1 MRLVLQK
8 GTLWRKVLDAT
19 AAAREGGSLHPI
31 PTRLEHVEE
40 EGVRFIVRVLTGRPR
55 KYEEASKEG
64 NPFLPYDES
73 LLVGELTDS
82 YVCLLNKFNVVEHH
96 LLAVTRVFEDQE
108 EYLTVK
114 DFAALLAGLAEFDCL
129 AFYNGGV
136 TAGASQSHRHLQF
149 VALPMDPGGAAVPVE
164 ALVAGG
170 LPAQG
175 QVGCAASL
183 PFLHALAPVDP
194 AWIGDPLG
202 GARGALECYQSML
215 HAAGMERGHSP
226 VRQRQSGPYN
236 LLLTRRWM
244 LLVPR
249 STEFFSG
256 ASVNALG
263 FAGALLV
270 KNEDQLRDLKRR
282 GPMTVLRSVAFPRD
296 EGGA

>member
-1 MRLVLQK
+1 MKLVLQK

-19 AAAREGGSLHPI
+19 AAAREVGSLHPI

-64 NPFLPYDES
+64 NPFLLYDES
-73 LLVGELTDS
+73 LFVGELTDS

-108 EYLTVK
+108 DYLTVR
-114 DFAALLAGLAEFDCL
+114 DFAAFLAGLAEFDCL

-136 TAGASQSHRHLQF
+136 TAGASQPHRHLQF
-149 VALPMDPGGAAVPVE
+149 VALPMDPGGPAVPVE
-164 ALVAGG
+164 PLVAGR

-175 QVGCAASL
+175 QVGSAASL
-183 PFLHALAPVDP
+183 PFRHALAPMDP
-194 AWIGDPLG
+194 AWVGDPLG
-202 GARGALECYQSML
+202 GARGALERYHRML
-215 HAAGMERGHSP
+215 RAAGMERSDSP
-226 VRQRQSGPYN
+226 ARQRQSGPYN
-236 LLLTRRWM
+236 LLVTRRWM

-249 STEFFSG
+249 STEFFNG

-263 FAGALLV
+263 FAGSLLV
-270 KNEDQLRDLKRR
+270 KDEDQFRDLKSR
-282 GPMTVLRSVAFPRD
+282 GPMTALRSVAFPRE